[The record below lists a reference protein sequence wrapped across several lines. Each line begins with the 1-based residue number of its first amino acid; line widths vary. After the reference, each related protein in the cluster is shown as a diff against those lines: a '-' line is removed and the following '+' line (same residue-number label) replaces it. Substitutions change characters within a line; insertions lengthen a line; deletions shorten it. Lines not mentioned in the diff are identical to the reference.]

1 MDMDEVLFEAAD
13 GVAVISINRPQV
25 KNAVNRRVAEG
36 VAAAID
42 RLEASDELRIGILT
56 GAGGTFCAGM
66 DLKAFLAGEIPKIA
80 GRGFAGLTE
89 RPPAKP
95 LIAAVEG
102 YALAGGCELALTC
115 DLIVAAR
122 NARFGLPE
130 VKRGLVARAGGLV
143 RLPRQM
149 APRRALELLLT
160 GDFLGAEEAHAT
172 GLINR
177 VTEPGEALAGALALA
192 RTISAN
198 GPMALAATLQVFRR
212 QVDWP
217 SDEIFARQAAFTDP
231 VFASEDAKEGAA
243 AFAQKRPPQWRGR

>member
-1 MDMDEVLFEAAD
+1 MDDVLFEATD
-13 GVAVISINRPQV
+13 GVAVITINRPSV
-25 KNAVNRRVAEG
+25 KNAVNRRTAEG
-36 VAAAID
+36 VADAID
-42 RLEASDELRIGILT
+42 RLEESAELRIGILT

-66 DLKAFLAGEIPKIA
+66 DLKAFLAGEIPKVE

-89 RPPAKP
+89 ALPSKP

-102 YALAGGCELALTC
+102 YALAGGFELALAC

-130 VKRGLVARAGGLV
+130 AKRGLVARAGGLT

-160 GDFLGAEEAHAT
+160 GDFIGAEEAYAT

-177 VTEPGEALAGALALA
+177 IAEPGGALALA
-192 RTISAN
+192 LELARTIAAN
-198 GPMALAATLQVFRR
+198 GPLAVAATLQVFRR
-212 QVDWP
+212 QADWP
-217 SDEIFARQAAFTDP
+217 SNELFARQAEFTDP
-231 VFASEDAKEGAA
+231 VFDSVDAREGAA
-243 AFAQKRPPQWRGR
+243 AFAERRAPRWRGC